1 MSTLKKLG
9 KWWTWWLGDLR
20 PGRDVVVRREKADS
34 DAVTIRIVEWG
45 ASDLVVELAHRND
58 LYSTTAVMYELCGA
72 AGMRKKAKI
81 MTDVVLTYVP
91 AGGAPQI
98 INVPDWAV
106 RPLLTR
112 LVLIARELGWRG
124 QRPRPATAT
133 AYR

>member
-1 MSTLKKLG
+1 MSVLKKLK
-9 KWWTWWLGDLR
+9 KWWTWWLGELR

-58 LYSTTAVMYELCGA
+58 LYSMTAVMYELCGA
-72 AGMRKKAKI
+72 AEMRTRTKI
-81 MTDVVLTYVP
+81 MTDVVLTYTP
-91 AGGAPQI
+91 AGGAPQVI
-98 INVPDWAV
+98 RVPDWAV

-112 LVLIARELGWRG
+112 LVLTARELGWRG
-124 QRPRPATAT
+124 QCPRPATAT